1 MKTLRCAVALLFF
14 VFVSQNNIF
23 ALEKEVNQASQYYNQ
38 GVEYYFTGNYE
49 QALSNFT
56 AAIQTDKTFVD
67 AYYYRA
73 IVYMEYKKDYTKAIA
88 DFNQIVSL
96 DKTYFEAHYLM
107 GACYFNKADSKNA
120 QISYNNAM
128 NAFVQLYQSRGGT
141 ITLDDAKSLFPY
153 YDVLAINYIGLLINS
168 LSNYSDITN
177 TNN

>member
-1 MKTLRCAVALLFF
+1 
-14 VFVSQNNIF
+14 
-23 ALEKEVNQASQYYNQ
+23 
-38 GVEYYFTGNYE
+38 
-49 QALSNFT
+49 
-56 AAIQTDKTFVD
+56 
-67 AYYYRA
+67 
-73 IVYMEYKKDYTKAIA
+73 MEYKKDYTKAIA

-120 QISYNNAM
+120 QISYNNAI

-168 LSNYSDITN
+168 LSNYSVITN